1 MLFSLL
7 VLLMA
12 MVFATSTT
20 QQQQP
25 LTLTLVMG
33 PLCSGKTTY
42 IEQTLRLSHNTSL
55 YVFLN
60 ADALLDE
67 LHPNW
72 NASHYT
78 SYREEID
85 ILMGQRL
92 RALLAWPRQHIICE
106 TTGADHAFE
115 RILAMATAAKA
126 AGYRVILRF
135 HEVTP
140 IQVQTCVRF
149 RNRLQKR
156 VITPSVMKHLYFE
169 SMVNFRRMQ
178 HRWNHLFDIVW
189 IGDATRERARTQR
202 SRGVDV
208 RV

>member
-1 MLFSLL
+1 MLFPLIPLL
-7 VLLMA
+7 LGV
-12 MVFATSTT
+12 VFATAA
-20 QQQQP
+20 QP
-25 LTLTLVMG
+25 FTLTLVMG

-42 IEQTLRLSHNTSL
+42 IEQTLRRSHNASL
-55 YVFLN
+55 YAVLN

-78 SYREEID
+78 SYRSEID
-85 ILMGQRL
+85 SLIMQRL
-92 RALLAWPRQHIICE
+92 HALLAESRQHIICE
-106 TTGADHAFE
+106 TTGADHALA
-115 RILAMATAAKA
+115 RILDMATAAKQ

-140 IQVQTCVRF
+140 LHVQTCVRL

-156 VITPSVMKHLYFE
+156 VIAQSSMKHLYFE

-178 HRWNHLFDIVW
+178 RHWKHLFDIVW
-189 IGDATRERARTQR
+189 IGDETRECVPVTTNSAQAQ
-202 SRGVDV
+202 
-208 RV
+208 

>member
-7 VLLMA
+7 VA
-12 MVFATSTT
+12 MVFATINT
-20 QQQQP
+20 QQP
-25 LTLTLVMG
+25 FTLTLVMG

-42 IEQTLRLSHNTSL
+42 IEQTLRVSHNTSL
-55 YVFLN
+55 FVFLN

-85 ILMGQRL
+85 IRMGQRL

-115 RILAMATAAKA
+115 RVLSMATAAKE

-140 IQVQTCVRF
+140 LKVQTCVRF

-156 VITPSVMKHLYFE
+156 VIAPSVMKHIYFE
-169 SMVNFRRMQ
+169 SMVSFRRMQ
-178 HRWNHLFDIVW
+178 RRWKHLFDIVCL
-189 IGDATRERARTQR
+189 RHY
-202 SRGVDV
+202 
-208 RV
+208 